1 MIMPRAQYVDTPKS
15 PLEFAALIWSSSPY
29 AINDAS
35 LEKFGDVMGRV
46 QQRLNDSAQ
55 RQTRLWSDFAERA
68 AGVFGDFTSAAMP
81 GPIAGGKNDDAFSRA
96 RASSDE
102 LVSILRAVADDLRDC
117 TFANAQDVMEGL
129 QAVALEPPAAAKT
142 RPPAKAEAVAKASV
156 SKVKASE
163 SAPSEG

>member
-1 MIMPRAQYVDTPKS
+1 MPRAQHVDPPKS
-15 PLEFAALIWSSSPY
+15 PMEFAALIWSSSPY

-68 AGVFGDFTSAAMP
+68 AGVFGDFTSAALP
-81 GPIAGGKNDDAFSRA
+81 GPVTSGKNDDAFSRA

-102 LVSILRAVADDLRDC
+102 LVAILRAAADDLRDC
-117 TFANAQDVMEGL
+117 TFANAQDVIEGL
-129 QAVALEPPAAAKT
+129 QAVALEPAAKTQPAASPAVQAAAKA
-142 RPPAKAEAVAKASV
+142 PAKGR
-156 SKVKASE
+156 ASE
-163 SAPSEG
+163 GSLTEG